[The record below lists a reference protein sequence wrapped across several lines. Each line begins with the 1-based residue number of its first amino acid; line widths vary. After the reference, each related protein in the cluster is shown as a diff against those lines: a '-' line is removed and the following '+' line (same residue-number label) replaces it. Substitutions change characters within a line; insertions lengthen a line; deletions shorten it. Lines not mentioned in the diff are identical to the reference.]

1 MMSHANAKLTP
12 RGRLALVKRI
22 LEGDTQISVAEAYGV
37 SRFTARKWVQRY
49 RAAGEGGLID
59 KSSRPAVMPS
69 MVPDKTANKIEQ
81 LRRRGLT
88 YAQIAATLKMPHS
101 TVAAVCKRLGVANL
115 RSLDPREPARRYERE
130 APGDLVHFDTK
141 KLGRIRYLG
150 HRMTGD
156 RRGQSNSRGTG
167 WEVVH
172 LCIDDHSR
180 VSYAEVLPDET
191 GETTASFA
199 HRAIAWFAENGIVVR
214 RAMSDNGSPYRS
226 KLFAHVLESLGI
238 RHIFTRP
245 YTPRTNGKAER
256 FVRTM
261 LGEWAYLV
269 GYARSQHR
277 TALLP
282 KWLHWYNHHR
292 SHSALGG
299 FPPFSRIGSNLCG
312 DYI

>member
-12 RGRLALVKRI
+12 RSRLALVKRI
-22 LEGDTQISVAEAYGV
+22 LEDGQSQIDVATAFGV

-49 RAAGEGGLID
+49 EALGEAGLTD
-59 KSSRPAVMPS
+59 KSSRPEVMPAATS
-69 MVPDKTANKIEQ
+69 EKIADRIER

-88 YAQIAATLKMPHS
+88 YAEIAAMLAMPHS
-101 TVAAVCKRLGVANL
+101 TVAIVAKRRGVANL
-115 RSLDPREPARRYERE
+115 RALDPREPARRYERE

-141 KLGRIRYLG
+141 KLGKIRYLG
-150 HRMTGD
+150 HRITGD
-156 RRGQSNSRGTG
+156 RRGKPKGLG

-180 VSYAEVLPDET
+180 ASYVEVLPDET
-191 GETTASFA
+191 RETTTAFA
-199 HRAIAWFAENGIVVR
+199 HRAFAWFAAQGITVV

-226 KLFAHVLESLGI
+226 RLFAHALEGLGI

-245 YTPRTNGKAER
+245 YRPRTNGKAER

-261 LGEWAYLV
+261 LNEWAYLV
-269 GYARSQHR
+269 GYTRSFHR

-292 SHSALGG
+292 PHSALGG
-299 FPPFSRIGSNLCG
+299 LSPFSRIGTNLCG
-312 DYI
+312 ANI

>member
-12 RGRLALVKRI
+12 RSRLALVKRI
-22 LEGDTQISVAEAYGV
+22 LEDGESQIDVATAFGV

-49 RAAGEGGLID
+49 EAFGEAGLTD
-59 KSSRPAVMPS
+59 RSSRPEVMPAAT
-69 MVPDKTANKIEQ
+69 PEKIADRVEH

-88 YAQIAATLKMPHS
+88 YAQIAAMLGMPPS
-101 TVAAVCKRLGVANL
+101 TVAIVAKRRGVANL
-115 RSLDPREPARRYERE
+115 RALDPREPARRYERE

-141 KLGRIRYLG
+141 KLGRIKYLG
-150 HRMTGD
+150 HRITGD
-156 RRGQSNSRGTG
+156 RRGQRKGPG

-180 VSYAEVLPDET
+180 ASYVEVLPDEKR
-191 GETTASFA
+191 ETTAAFA
-199 HRAIAWFAENGIVVR
+199 HRAIAWFARYGIVVA
-214 RAMSDNGSPYRS
+214 RAMSDNGSAYRS
-226 KLFAHVLESLGI
+226 RLFSNVLEGLSI

-261 LGEWAYLV
+261 LNEWAYLV
-269 GYARSQHR
+269 GYTRSHHR

-292 SHSALGG
+292 PHSALGG
-299 FPPFSRIGSNLCG
+299 LPPFSRIGNNLCG
-312 DYI
+312 DNS

>member
-12 RGRLALVKRI
+12 RSRLALVKRI
-22 LEGDTQISVAEAYGV
+22 LEDGESQVDVATAFGV

-49 RAAGEGGLID
+49 EAFGEAGLTD
-59 KSSRPAVMPS
+59 KSSRPEVIP
-69 MVPDKTANKIEQ
+69 TATSEKIADRIER

-88 YAQIAATLKMPHS
+88 YAQIAAMLAMPHS
-101 TVAAVCKRLGVANL
+101 TVAIVAKRRGVANL
-115 RSLDPREPARRYERE
+115 RTLDPREPARRYERE

-141 KLGRIRYLG
+141 KLGKIRYLG
-150 HRMTGD
+150 HRITGD
-156 RRGQSNSRGTG
+156 RRGKPRGLG

-180 VSYAEVLPDET
+180 ASYVEVLPDET
-191 GETTASFA
+191 RETTAAFA
-199 HRAIAWFAENGIVVR
+199 HRAFAWFAAQGITVV
-214 RAMSDNGSPYRS
+214 RAMSDNGSAYRS
-226 KLFAHVLESLGI
+226 RLFADVLESLGI

-261 LGEWAYLV
+261 LNEWAYLV
-269 GYARSQHR
+269 GYTRSFHR

-292 SHSALGG
+292 PHSALGG
-299 FPPFSRIGSNLCG
+299 LAPFSRIGSNLCG
-312 DYI
+312 ANI